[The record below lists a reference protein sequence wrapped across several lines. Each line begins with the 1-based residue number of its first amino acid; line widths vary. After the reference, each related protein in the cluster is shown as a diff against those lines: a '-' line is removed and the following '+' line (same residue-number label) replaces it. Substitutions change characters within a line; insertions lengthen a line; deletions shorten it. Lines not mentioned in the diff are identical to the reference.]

1 MHQAYRQQAARNL
14 TVADGWV
21 AFLHGWTGVI
31 SQVLDIEITPALFA
45 EMAAIA
51 GQYR

>member
-1 MHQAYRQQAARNL
+1 MQQAQKQQASANL

-31 SQVLDIEITPALFA
+31 SQVLDLPIDRATFDRLAN
-45 EMAAIA
+45 IA
-51 GQYR
+51 GELR